1 MIGFL
6 HANFT
11 LFVVKCVFRANH
23 DATEIGMT
31 GISKCAIGSFARG
44 PLFSGQAVRLDFAK
58 MVYGLRARGIGEICV
73 IRYH

>member
-1 MIGFL
+1 MIRFL

-11 LFVVKCVFRANH
+11 LFVKCVFRANY
-23 DATEIGMT
+23 DAIEIGMT
-31 GISKCAIGSFARG
+31 VISECAMGSFTRG

-58 MVYGLRARGIGEICV
+58 RVYGLRAQGIGEICV